1 MKCDFMPAF
10 KTTDAE
16 NLDFKKFEI
25 VKSLLPS
32 HVNTFDLKELERS
45 EPTMM
50 TVDFKFKLEQLNK
63 FQNGLFEVVSFIMKN
78 EIEKAHVVYKE
89 SCDAFFSQS
98 GEFIYNKNK
107 DAFEYVNSHFEEF
120 AKWLSS
126 NWKNAE

>member
-1 MKCDFMPAF
+1 MTAF
-10 KTTDAE
+10 KTTDKE
-16 NLDFKKFEI
+16 DIDFNKFEI

-50 TVDFKFKLEQLNK
+50 TADSKFKLEQLNK
-63 FQNGLFEVVSFIMKN
+63 FQIGLFEVVSLIMKN

-107 DAFEYVNSHFEEF
+107 DAFEYVNSHFDEF
-120 AKWLSS
+120 AKWLLS